1 METAAGTQY
10 LDLFDAKMPGLKG
23 WPILLDTR
31 IPKKQNRAQ
40 KAPMCVRFQALGKCK
55 QSCSLAHIAAAV
67 MPEEACSKADVLF
80 RAAYT
85 ST

>member
-1 METAAGTQY
+1 MGTKY
-10 LDLFDAKMPGLKG
+10 LDLFDARMPGLKG

-55 QSCSLAHIAAAV
+55 QGCSLAHVPATG
-67 MPEEACSKADVLF
+67 MPDEARSKADALF
-80 RAAYT
+80 RAAYM
-85 ST
+85 SA

>member
-1 METAAGTQY
+1 
-10 LDLFDAKMPGLKG
+10 MPGLKE

-55 QSCSLAHIAAAV
+55 QSCTLAHIAASA
-67 MPEEACSKADVLF
+67 MPEEAHSKADVLF
-80 RAAYT
+80 QAAYT